1 MGYYLFYKIYFHCI
15 QPSCWRWHILMR
27 SRWLSA
33 THICYIL
40 RAPITCSFIH
50 SSIPSLR
57 VRLGVCSQNQRQ
69 KKKNEKIEPSS
80 CRDTMGPLSRH
91 KNVHTSAWWCSSS
104 LAASFAEGIDG
115 HCYLGRSCP
124 SEPINILLCPPD
136 HSTHPLCPSC
146 GWGNCAPSH
155 CVCVWEGI
163 LTLALPEF
171 PRLTK
176 LLHVD
181 FFFLISD
188 ALTWMRN
195 SSGFFLLLWRF
206 SVCLLSTDKDKRKKT
221 NTRPC
226 DTFGSFVPWKN
237 VKQKT
242 ISFSEGEM
250 TGSRRAGERQLKG
263 LWET

>member
-1 MGYYLFYKIYFHCI
+1 
-15 QPSCWRWHILMR
+15 
-27 SRWLSA
+27 
-33 THICYIL
+33 
-40 RAPITCSFIH
+40 
-50 SSIPSLR
+50 
-57 VRLGVCSQNQRQ
+57 
-69 KKKNEKIEPSS
+69 
-80 CRDTMGPLSRH
+80 MGPLSRH
-91 KNVHTSAWWCSSS
+91 RNVHTSAWWCSSS

-155 CVCVWEGI
+155 CVCLRRDFDTCVTWVSQVNK
-163 LTLALPEF
+163 AAPCW
-171 PRLTK
+171 
-176 LLHVD
+176 

-195 SSGFFLLLWRF
+195 SSGFFF
-206 SVCLLSTDKDKRKKT
+206 FTSVKVLSLSAVHWQGQKENT